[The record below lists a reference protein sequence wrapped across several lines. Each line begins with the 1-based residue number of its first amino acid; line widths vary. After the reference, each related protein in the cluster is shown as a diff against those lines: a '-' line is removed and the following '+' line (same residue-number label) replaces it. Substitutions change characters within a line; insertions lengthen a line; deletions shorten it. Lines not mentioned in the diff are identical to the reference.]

1 MPAIAALEGD
11 GLPKAD
17 VQRLLSRAETDARR
31 LLDDCEALRLRMKGG
46 IKHEYDAMRRGESE
60 LLGVLDDVEALAL
73 LKCAH

>member
-1 MPAIAALEGD
+1 M
-11 GLPKAD
+11 
-17 VQRLLSRAETDARR
+17 R
-31 LLDDCEALRLRMKGG
+31 GG